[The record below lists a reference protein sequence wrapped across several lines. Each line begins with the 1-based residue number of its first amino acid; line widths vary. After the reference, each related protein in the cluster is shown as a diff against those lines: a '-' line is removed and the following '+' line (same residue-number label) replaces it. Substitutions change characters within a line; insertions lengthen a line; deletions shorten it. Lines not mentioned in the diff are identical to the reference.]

1 MATPLDWFKDKVEE
15 LKSIS
20 APGSMKQGNIRNGVG
35 QMFLFGYNP
44 KHAATLKYYD
54 TLPLVFPFRIETT
67 GFYGLNLHYLPYAL
81 RSGLINSLSLNNN
94 KKDNTTRAINIMSAS
109 FFEPCIKHYLFGHV
123 SSKMMYINPDEWE
136 KAILLPIEAF
146 RKSNKTAVWAESKKK
161 LGIR

>member
-1 MATPLDWFKDKVEE
+1 MATSLTWFKDKVDE

-20 APGSMKQGNIRNGVG
+20 APGNIKQGNIKTGIG

-44 KHAATLKYYD
+44 KYAATLKYYD
-54 TLPLVFPFRIETT
+54 TLPLIFPFRIENN
-67 GFYGLNLHYLPYAL
+67 GFYGLNLHYLPYSL
-81 RSGLINSLSLNNN
+81 RSKLIESLSLNNN

-109 FFEPCIKHYLFGHV
+109 FLQPCIKHYLFSHV
-123 SSKMMYINPDEWE
+123 VSKIMYISPDEWD

-146 RKSNKTAVWAESKKK
+146 KKSNKTTVWAESKKK